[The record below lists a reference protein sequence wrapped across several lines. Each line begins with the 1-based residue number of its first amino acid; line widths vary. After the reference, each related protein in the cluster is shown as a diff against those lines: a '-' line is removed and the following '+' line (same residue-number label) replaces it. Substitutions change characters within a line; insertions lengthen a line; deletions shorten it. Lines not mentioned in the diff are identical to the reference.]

1 MNLFFDACIVI
12 YLIEGKEPFCQQVQ
26 EKLQAITRNTPD
38 TIIAISRLSVLEC
51 LVNPLRAQDN
61 HIIEQYRS
69 FFARQ
74 DLLIID
80 LHPEVVER
88 ALWLRVN
95 YNLRTPDALQAASA
109 LELPHDKSFFI
120 TGDKTFK
127 RVSELNVSLL

>member
-1 MNLFFDACIVI
+1 MNLFFDACVII
-12 YLIEGKEPFCQQVQ
+12 YLIEAKEPFCSQVQ
-26 EKLQAITRNTPD
+26 EKLQDITKDNSDAT
-38 TIIAISRLSVLEC
+38 IAISRLSVLEC
-51 LVNPLRAQDN
+51 LVNPLRTQEN

-74 DLLIID
+74 DLIIID
-80 LHPEVVER
+80 LLPEIVER

-109 LELPHDKSFFI
+109 LELPYGDSFFI

-127 RVSELNVSLL
+127 RVSELNVSLV

>member
-12 YLIEGKEPFCQQVQ
+12 YLIEGKEPFCLQVQ
-26 EKLQAITRNTPD
+26 EKLQTITINNPD
-38 TIIAISRLSVLEC
+38 ATIAISRLSVLEC

-61 HIIEQYRS
+61 HTIEQYRS

-80 LHPEVVER
+80 LLPEVVER

-109 LELPHDKSFFI
+109 LELPHDKSFFL